1 MTNRLRS
8 FLALPLILLSPALA
22 LADTITTF
30 DVEGGAVVNVSGA
43 TIDSC
48 ANLQTC
54 DFSGMF
60 QVDVTTG
67 TYESTGLAFTLP
79 GLATFDSLEGSS
91 PGSLN
96 AGNSSG
102 NSLNF
107 RFTTE
112 PTPDSL
118 VGFTGGTIIG
128 GGDGDDDYVIV
139 PDRGTVTPVPEP
151 SSLVPLAGGL
161 GWLVFGLARRRFRK
175 RSAIQVSQR
184 LAHTPAQEAL

>member
-30 DVEGGAVVNVSGA
+30 DVEGGAVVNISGA

-79 GLATFDSLEGSS
+79 GLSTFDSLESRSS
-91 PGSLN
+91 PGFLDV
-96 AGNSSG
+96 GNSSG

-107 RFTTE
+107 TFTTE

-118 VGFTGGTIIG
+118 VGFTGGTITG
-128 GGDGDDDYVIV
+128 AGDAAGDYVIV
-139 PDRGTVTPVPEP
+139 PDRGTIVPVPEP
-151 SSLVPLAGGL
+151 SSLLPLAGGL
-161 GWLVFGLARRRFRK
+161 CWLVFGLARRRFRK
-175 RSAIQVSQR
+175 KSAVQV
-184 LAHTPAQEAL
+184 

>member
-8 FLALPLILLSPALA
+8 LLALPLILLSPALA

-30 DVEGGAVVNVSGA
+30 DVEGGAVVNISGA

-79 GLATFDSLEGSS
+79 GLATFDSLEVSS
-91 PGSLN
+91 PGFLN
-96 AGNSSG
+96 VGNSSG
-102 NSLNF
+102 DTLNF
-107 RFTTE
+107 FFTTE

-118 VGFTGGTIIG
+118 VGFTGGTITG
-128 GGDGDDDYVIV
+128 AGDAAGDYVIV
-139 PDRGTVTPVPEP
+139 PDRGTIVPVPEP
-151 SSLVPLAGGL
+151 SSLLPLAGGL
-161 GWLVFGLARRRFRK
+161 CWLVFGLARRRFRK
-175 RSAIQVSQR
+175 KSAVQV
-184 LAHTPAQEAL
+184 